1 MSCLKPHQMEDKV
14 IRGLTLTDK
23 EHLSRCEHCSTL
35 YESILHEHQE
45 WNSRLYS
52 ARVSE
57 DFTTHIMNALEDVE
71 IEPIDP
77 NEEKRMTLLRQRNI
91 KRWISAAAVVIVLGE
106 LYYAL
111 QQPFVQQQLG
121 IQEQIEPWATPME
134 LIGYGIFKSTVN

>member
-91 KRWISAAAVVIVLGE
+91 KRWISAAAVVIVLGGAPIT
-106 LYYAL
+106 LCSSL
-111 QQPFVQQQLG
+111 LFSSSWV
-121 IQEQIEPWATPME
+121 
-134 LIGYGIFKSTVN
+134 FKSRLSLGRRLWS